1 MAPTLRMPTVWPT
14 GHLPQPKGAG
24 WAEGLPCHSAQE
36 GQRVSE
42 EGHSLPP
49 TASGEE
55 KVNKEKAAGWKRCQ
69 REGNQY
75 RRGTKRNRA
84 GASLGGG
91 CSGSRARGPRGSRA
105 LPALRGSPEAE
116 GE

>member
-75 RRGTKRNRA
+75 RRGTKGTGPGPAWEEVAVGA
-84 GASLGGG
+84 GQGVQGAAGH
-91 CSGSRARGPRGSRA
+91 CQR
-105 LPALRGSPEAE
+105 
-116 GE
+116 